1 MEAIYKRIRPQMK
14 KYNVYQT
21 MEVLEEILM
30 DAEEEGKQLSD
41 AEIIELVVDI
51 MENDPPQY

>member
-1 MEAIYKRIRPQMK
+1 MK

-21 MEVLEEILM
+21 MEVLEEILQ
-30 DAEEEGKQLSD
+30 DADEEGKQLSD